1 MSGFGTA
8 GWLWRKVAE
17 LAATGT
23 FLAIWLWVM
32 EQLPLPWI
40 ALVLGTVFLLSAV
53 AVGVGLLASVAE
65 WLRAIIRGP

>member
-8 GWLWRKVAE
+8 GWLLRKAAE
-17 LAATGT
+17 TAAAGT

-32 EQLPLPWI
+32 DQLPLPWV
-40 ALVLGTVFLLSAV
+40 ALVLGAVFLLSAV